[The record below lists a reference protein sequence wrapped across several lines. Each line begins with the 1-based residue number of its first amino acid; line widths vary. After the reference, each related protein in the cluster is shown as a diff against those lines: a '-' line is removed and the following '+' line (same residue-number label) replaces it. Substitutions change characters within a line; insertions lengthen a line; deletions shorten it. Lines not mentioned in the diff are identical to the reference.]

1 MHNSTCRSSI
11 MNSIMN
17 ALEEQFDEVELAMIT
32 DAELVR
38 KIVTI

>member
-1 MHNSTCRSSI
+1 